1 VNEWLGTAPEDVIVI
16 QGDTDEVET
25 GTGTGGSWSIPMG
38 GGAIARA
45 SDKIIEKAK
54 RIAAQKF
61 EAGESDIDFSDGVFS
76 VVGTDLRMSLP
87 QVAALAED
95 PANVPEGEE
104 PGLGGF
110 DRFVPE
116 NHTFPY
122 GVHIAEVEV
131 DPDTGAFKLED
142 YTVVHDFG
150 RALNPLLLAGQVHGG
165 IAQGIGQALYEHCA
179 YGEDGQL
186 LSGSYLDYHLP
197 RASDFP
203 DFDFVPVETP
213 TVANPLGVK
222 GCGEAGATGAPPAV
236 INAMLDA
243 LEPLGV
249 EHIDM
254 PTTPEA
260 VWRAVQAAKAA

>member
-1 VNEWLGTAPEDVIVI
+1 MTAVDSYSPLL
-16 QGDTDEVET
+16 
-25 GTGTGGSWSIPMG
+25 
-38 GGAIARA
+38 
-45 SDKIIEKAK
+45 
-54 RIAAQKF
+54 AAQNF
-61 EAGESDIDFSDGVFS
+61 EAGESDIDFSEGVFS
-76 VVGTDLRMSLP
+76 VIGTDLQMTLP
-87 QVAALAED
+87 DVAKLAED
-95 PANVPEGEE
+95 PANLPEGEE

-131 DPDTGAFKLED
+131 DPETGAFALD
-142 YTVVHDFG
+142 AYTVVHDFG
-150 RALNPLLLAGQVHGG
+150 RALNPLLLEGQVHGG
-165 IAQGIGQALYEHCA
+165 IAQGIGQALYENCV

-186 LSGSYLDYHLP
+186 LTGSYMDYHLP
-197 RASDFP
+197 RATDFP
-203 DFDFVPVETP
+203 AFDFVPVETP

-260 VWRAVQAAKAA
+260 VWQAIQGAQQA